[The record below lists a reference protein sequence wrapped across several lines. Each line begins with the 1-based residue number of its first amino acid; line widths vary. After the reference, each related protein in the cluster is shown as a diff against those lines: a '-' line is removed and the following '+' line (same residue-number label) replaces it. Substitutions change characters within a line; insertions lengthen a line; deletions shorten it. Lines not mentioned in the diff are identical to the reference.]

1 MRLRPRSLVGPI
13 LLLLAVTAVGY
24 AGVRFKR
31 DTLVDLAA
39 PRTAATRF
47 LASENLY
54 RPEDGHYQ
62 FKYLPAFA
70 PLMVPLSLMPT
81 RVAEV
86 TWFALMVTMAWVFVR
101 MSLAA
106 LPDRRRSA
114 KVLLWLTLLLT
125 GKFLVR
131 ELVMGQF
138 NLPLALLLLGAV
150 MAAQRGRGLLAG
162 ALIAAGVFVK
172 PYALVL
178 VPWLAWT
185 QGWRPFIAFALVLVG
200 GLLLPAA
207 TYGWHGNLA
216 LLQEW
221 YRTVTETTDPNLLMP
236 ETISFA
242 SMWAKWIGSGPAA
255 KGLALASTVAAVGA
269 GFFVMSR
276 RQRVAEPNYL
286 EGAYFCVLVPL
297 FSPQGWDYVLLLGL
311 PAYMC
316 LVDRWR
322 DMSPAWRAT
331 ALLGFFLTSFTI
343 FDLLRRPLY
352 TFLMHVAA
360 VSVGAVLIAGCLVYL
375 RWRAVA

>member
-1 MRLRPRSLVGPI
+1 MLRSGMRLRPRTLVGPI

-24 AGVRFKR
+24 AGVRFRR
-31 DTLVDLAA
+31 DGLVDLAA

-62 FKYLPAFA
+62 FNYLPAFA

-101 MSLAA
+101 MSLGA

-150 MAAQRGRGLLAG
+150 IAAQRGRGLLAG

-172 PYALVL
+172 PYTLVL

-207 TYGWHGNLA
+207 TYGWHGNLT

-221 YRTVTETTDPNLLMP
+221 YRTVTDTTEPNLLMP

-242 SMWAKWIGSGPAA
+242 SMWAKWMGPAPRPR
-255 KGLALASTVAAVGA
+255 AS
-269 GFFVMSR
+269 
-276 RQRVAEPNYL
+276 
-286 EGAYFCVLVPL
+286 
-297 FSPQGWDYVLLLGL
+297 
-311 PAYMC
+311 
-316 LVDRWR
+316 RW
-322 DMSPAWRAT
+322 
-331 ALLGFFLTSFTI
+331 
-343 FDLLRRPLY
+343 LRRSPP
-352 TFLMHVAA
+352 
-360 VSVGAVLIAGCLVYL
+360 SVRGSS
-375 RWRAVA
+375 